1 MNTKRKD
8 TSKKKPEMKRK
19 VYRVPESAYNAALAE
34 IFRKETCQEIYNR
47 KCHYRR
53 FQNFNTNYRP
63 LGLGNLMEAMK
74 QAFEDRDWKQL
85 YIFLTKAVSFKSH
98 HFRQQCLEYLL
109 LAMENDTEIDTTDL
123 MEAFLAQCRNCKSD
137 FQRDNF
143 VKNTYLMAHGGDDED
158 DTDEEGELFKSEEED
173 LEETD
178 MDLLELGI
186 DINKL

>member
-1 MNTKRKD
+1 MDTKRK
-8 TSKKKPEMKRK
+8 SKKKPEMKRK
-19 VYRVPESAYNAALAE
+19 VYRVPESAYNEALAE

-98 HFRQQCLEYLL
+98 HFRQQCLEVSLSL
-109 LAMENDTEIDTTDL
+109 RSKI
-123 MEAFLAQCRNCKSD
+123 Q
-137 FQRDNF
+137 
-143 VKNTYLMAHGGDDED
+143 
-158 DTDEEGELFKSEEED
+158 
-173 LEETD
+173 
-178 MDLLELGI
+178 
-186 DINKL
+186 INNPQILVPIIGNGKRY